1 MVDFVVEVQNLPELR
16 RALRDYPK
24 ISEPIF
30 QKALAATAAVFAKY
44 TQKND
49 PVPYRTG
56 NLLMSFR
63 HATGKLW
70 ARWYPTAKYAP
81 FVEFGRGWVYPVNA
95 KALSWEVV
103 EGGGYRTA
111 TSGRRYHTGLTRTR
125 VFAMYSR
132 PSKPKPF
139 MGKIAQKATPEI
151 NKLFVQAL
159 DMVNKEIAKRANLK

>member
-1 MVDFVVEVQNLPELR
+1 MSDVIIEIQNLPELR

-30 QKALAATAAVFAKY
+30 QRVLSATAAVFAKH
-44 TQKND
+44 TRKND

-63 HATGKLW
+63 HATGKLL
-70 ARWYPTAKYAP
+70 ARWFPTAHYAK

-95 KALSWEVV
+95 RALSWESIT
-103 EGGGYRTA
+103 GGGYRTA
-111 TSGRRYHTGLTRTR
+111 ASGRRYHTGLTRTR
-125 VFAMYSR
+125 VFTMYSR

-151 NKLFVQAL
+151 NKLFKQSL
-159 DMVNKEIAKRANLK
+159 DIVNREIAKRTNLR